1 MRQAQ
6 EAAAIVLAEE
16 IRRRA
21 AGPDHLAFDAV
32 TWRDLG
38 RILQAIERRTV
49 MLEYLIEE
57 QRDVAR
63 AALPLALSAYT
74 TPGWLP

>member
-1 MRQAQ
+1 MLV
-6 EAAAIVLAEE
+6 AAAIALAEE
-16 IRRRA
+16 VRRRA
-21 AGPDHLAFDAV
+21 TGPDHIAFDAV

-49 MLEYLIEE
+49 VLECLIEE
-57 QRDVAR
+57 QRDVVR

-74 TPGWLP
+74 T